1 MRWIFIIL
9 GVLALLVALV
19 CVIGALLPRHHT
31 ATRSAYFKAKPEAV
45 WAVISD
51 PAHFKEWRPELKDV
65 QVLDDKSWREVDW
78 HGQAITFEA
87 IERIPPRR
95 LVTRITDRNLPFGGT
110 WTQEIVPDDE
120 GSRLTVTEDGEIY
133 NVVFRFVAR
142 FILGYYGTIDTYL
155 HNLGRRFN
163 PNGLK

>member
-19 CVIGALLPRHHT
+19 CVVGALLPRHHT
-31 ATRSAYFKAKPEAV
+31 ATRSARFNAKPEAV

-51 PAHFKEWRPELKDV
+51 PEHFKDWRTELKDV
-65 QVLDDKSWREVDW
+65 HVIDDKSWREVDS

-87 IERIPPRR
+87 VERIPPRR
-95 LVTRITDRNLPFGGT
+95 IVTRIADKTLPFGGT
-110 WTQEIVPDDE
+110 WTQEIAPDGE

-142 FILGYYGTIDTYL
+142 FILGYTGSIDAYL
-155 HNLGRRFN
+155 RNLGRRLS
-163 PNGLK
+163 PVT

>member
-31 ATRSAYFKAKPEAV
+31 ATRSARFNAKPEAV

-51 PAHFKEWRPELKDV
+51 PAHFKEWRTELKDL
-65 QVLDDKSWREVDW
+65 QVIDGKSWREVDS

-87 IERIPPRR
+87 VERIPPRR
-95 LVTRITDRNLPFGGT
+95 MVTRIVDRNLPFGGT
-110 WTQEIVPDDE
+110 WTQEIAPDGE

-142 FILGYYGTIDTYL
+142 LILGYHGTIDAYL
-155 HNLGRRFN
+155 RNLGRRLS
-163 PNGLK
+163 PAT